1 MRVLVLDSAVPLSS
15 DPARPLRTR
24 LVERLAAAGIE
35 AEALVLPFSPARL
48 GDEILVAR
56 SLRLLNADQVIAL
69 AFPALLVPHAKT
81 VIWLQ
86 QAPHGRGGRAG
97 AAVREAE
104 ARAFAGAARLFAA
117 TEGIAAALRDEY
129 GRAATVL
136 ADLPDSIEMLLA

>member
-1 MRVLVLDSAVPLSS
+1 MLDSAVPLSPG
-15 DPARPLRTR
+15 PARPLRDV

-35 AEALVLPFSPARL
+35 AEALALPFSPERL
-48 GDEILVAR
+48 ADEVLVAR

-86 QAPHGRGGRAG
+86 RAPHGPGLGGRAG

-117 TEGIAAALRDEY
+117 TEAIAAALREGY
-129 GRAATVL
+129 GRAAAV
-136 ADLPDSIEMLLA
+136 LPDVPDRIDTLLA